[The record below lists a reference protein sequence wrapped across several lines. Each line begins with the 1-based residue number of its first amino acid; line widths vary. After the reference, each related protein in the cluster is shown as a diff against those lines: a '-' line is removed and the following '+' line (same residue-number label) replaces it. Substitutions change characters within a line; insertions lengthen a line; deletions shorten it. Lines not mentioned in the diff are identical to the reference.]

1 MFNRWQFTCVCI
13 FSFIFQK
20 LSPVNDDVFLFLCVY
35 CILVIDQNA
44 SERKVVVNVSFVLC
58 AVASICHVIFKLD

>member
-1 MFNRWQFTCVCI
+1 MCLYF
-13 FSFIFQK
+13 FSLSQK
-20 LSPVNDDVFLFLCVY
+20 LFSVSDDVFLFLYVY

-58 AVASICHVIFKLD
+58 AVALICHVIFKLD